1 MLVFLS
7 STSPMGLLN
16 CFMKCGNVLK
26 NLRRE
31 IGESGIFRTETI
43 DLGKEWMKGTRIC
56 QQARILRNQVV

>member
-1 MLVFLS
+1 
-7 STSPMGLLN
+7 MGLLN